1 MKGAD
6 ILVFPEYGLTSTNLQ
21 GGDVLSLSQVVP
33 HPKDYVVLCQLNYT
47 DDHTKV
53 TRSSGW
59 TVVINY
65 GHGGGDAVQRV
76 YLVHEE
82 VLLCANLWYLKLP
95 QVGVDQSTRLAVT
108 LCKGPTL
115 MQVLGELSCGAAQFQ
130 LYLVVDLIEVDHCDT
145 QCLLDCPN
153 TGYRLYNTQVVL
165 DRCGAV
171 VARLET

>member
-1 MKGAD
+1 
-6 ILVFPEYGLTSTNLQ
+6 
-21 GGDVLSLSQVVP
+21 
-33 HPKDYVVLCQLNYT
+33 
-47 DDHTKV
+47 
-53 TRSSGW
+53 
-59 TVVINY
+59 
-65 GHGGGDAVQRV
+65 
-76 YLVHEE
+76 
-82 VLLCANLWYLKLP
+82 
-95 QVGVDQSTRLAVT
+95 
-108 LCKGPTL
+108 